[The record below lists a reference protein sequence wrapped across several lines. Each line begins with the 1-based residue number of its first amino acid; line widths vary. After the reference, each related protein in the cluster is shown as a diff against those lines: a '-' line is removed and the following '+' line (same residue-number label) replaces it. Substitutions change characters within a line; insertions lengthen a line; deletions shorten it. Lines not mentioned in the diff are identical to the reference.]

1 VASSFPPPYCTQPG
15 NDDVHYLTKICKKK
29 IDLPPPPTSW

>member
-15 NDDVHYLTKICKKK
+15 NDEVHYLAKNMQYKFDI
-29 IDLPPPPTSW
+29 PPPPTS